1 MVTIC
6 GIDEA
11 GRGPLIGPLVIA
23 GVMIDKKDE
32 AIFREIGCKD
42 SKMLSGQQRE
52 LLFDVIKAKAQAYH
66 IVTLTPKDVDNAL
79 NDEDM
84 NLNWLEAVG
93 MARIL
98 NELKPDEAILDAP
111 SNNIPAY
118 VEYVKKLIKEPC
130 KITAEHKADETYPVV
145 SAASILAKVTRDLEI
160 QKIQKEIGENFGS
173 GYPSDSRTQA
183 FAKKN
188 WNKYPDIFR
197 KTWATYQKIVKAQG
211 QKKIG
216 EY

>member
-1 MVTIC
+1 MVIIC

-23 GVMIDKKDE
+23 GVTIDKKDE
-32 AIFREIGCKD
+32 AILREIGCKD
-42 SKMLSGQQRE
+42 SKMLSEQQRE
-52 LLFDVIKAKAQAYH
+52 HLFDVIKEKAKAYH

-79 NDEDM
+79 TDEDM

-111 SNNIPAY
+111 SNNIDAF
-118 VEYVKKLIKEPC
+118 VEYVKNLIKEPC

-145 SAASILAKVTRDLEI
+145 SAASILAKVTRDREI

-173 GYPSDSRTQA
+173 GYPSDPRTQA

-197 KTWATYQKIVKAQG
+197 KTWATYKKIVKAQG
-211 QKKIG
+211 QKNLG

>member
-111 SNNIPAY
+111 SNNIDAY

-130 KITAEHKADETYPVV
+130 RITAEHKADETYPVV
-145 SAASILAKVTRDLEI
+145 SAASILAKVTRDFEI

-173 GYPSDSRTQA
+173 GYPSDPRTQA